1 MDAVQ
6 QFTDRQNITTPKTF
20 VVAGASKVN
29 LLTLTLSSSPLN
41 SVVGQVGFGRSGLH
55 RYDAVTMIFVA
66 WLTAAVDNQ
75 RVIAAIPIVMDI
87 LNFQTVGFHLHL
99 DSSRTI
105 VRVEFAPSLSGK
117 LHLGFNVN

>member
-1 MDAVQ
+1 M
-6 QFTDRQNITTPKTF
+6 
-20 VVAGASKVN
+20 
-29 LLTLTLSSSPLN
+29 
-41 SVVGQVGFGRSGLH
+41 VGQVSFD
-55 RYDAVTMIFVA
+55 RYDAVTVTFVA

-99 DSSRTI
+99 DSSRTV

-117 LHLGFNVN
+117 LHLRFDVN